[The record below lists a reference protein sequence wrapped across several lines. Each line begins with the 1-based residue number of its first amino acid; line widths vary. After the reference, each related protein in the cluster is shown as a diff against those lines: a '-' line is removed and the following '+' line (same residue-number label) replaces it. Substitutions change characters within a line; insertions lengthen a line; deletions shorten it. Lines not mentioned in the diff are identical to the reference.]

1 MQQAGLDFK
10 QAPPISVPFRFFLTA
25 PLFALLAAALMLW
38 HGDDLFASRWSPATL
53 AVVHLLTLGCMTMVM
68 AGAMTQMLPVLA
80 GAPVD
85 RPRIVAAIV
94 HPALSVGTLLLAC
107 GFLFAQPLLLKFAI
121 AILALGL
128 GVFLIATLS
137 ILSRTRPT
145 VTVFAVALA
154 TIALAVTLVLGLT
167 LGASRAWGVAL
178 PSLSLRDL
186 HPAWGLMGWTGLLVA
201 GVAYQI
207 VPMFQ
212 ITPNYPRWLTR
223 GFASTMFAALTMMSI
238 AQWQDGRMGWQWLDL
253 LCVCLIA
260 GAYIL
265 FAGITLNLQRQRR
278 RRLADVTLEFWR
290 VGMVCMALAA
300 ALLVSQKFSLLRFS
314 QAEVLLG
321 VLVIVGAALSF
332 ISGMLCKIVPF
343 LAWFHLQSRSGVGTA
358 VPNVRTLLPEKA
370 QRVQLRLH
378 LVALALCISAA
389 LLPSVFTYPAAIC
402 FGLAW
407 LSVLWNMLCVARVY
421 RGFGA
426 GGAPAGAPAI

>member
-38 HGDDLFASRWSPATL
+38 HGDDLFVSRWSPATL

-107 GFLFAQPLLLKFAI
+107 GFLFAQPLLLKCAI

-154 TIALAVTLVLGLT
+154 TTALAVTLVLGLT
-167 LGASRAWGVAL
+167 LGASRAWGIAL

-378 LVALALCISAA
+378 IVALALCISAA

>member
-1 MQQAGLDFK
+1 
-10 QAPPISVPFRFFLTA
+10 
-25 PLFALLAAALMLW
+25 
-38 HGDDLFASRWSPATL
+38 
-53 AVVHLLTLGCMTMVM
+53 
-68 AGAMTQMLPVLA
+68 
-80 GAPVD
+80 
-85 RPRIVAAIV
+85 
-94 HPALSVGTLLLAC
+94 
-107 GFLFAQPLLLKFAI
+107 
-121 AILALGL
+121 
-128 GVFLIATLS
+128 
-137 ILSRTRPT
+137 
-145 VTVFAVALA
+145 
-154 TIALAVTLVLGLT
+154 
-167 LGASRAWGVAL
+167 
-178 PSLSLRDL
+178 
-186 HPAWGLMGWTGLLVA
+186 
-201 GVAYQI
+201 
-207 VPMFQ
+207 
-212 ITPNYPRWLTR
+212 
-223 GFASTMFAALTMMSI
+223 
-238 AQWQDGRMGWQWLDL
+238 
-253 LCVCLIA
+253 
-260 GAYIL
+260 
-265 FAGITLNLQRQRR
+265 

>member
-38 HGDDLFASRWSPATL
+38 HGDDLFVSRWSPATL

-154 TIALAVTLVLGLT
+154 TAALAVTLVLGLT

>member
-25 PLFALLAAALMLW
+25 PLFALLAAAVMLW
-38 HGDDLFASRWSPATL
+38 HGDDLFISRWSPATL

-68 AGAMTQMLPVLA
+68 VGAMTQMLPVLA

-107 GFLFAQPLLLKFAI
+107 GFLFAQPLLLKCAI

-154 TIALAVTLVLGLT
+154 TTALAVTLLLGLT
-167 LGASRAWGVAL
+167 LGASRAWGIAL

-223 GFASTMFAALTMMSI
+223 GFASTMFAALTIMSV
-238 AQWQDGRMGWQWLDL
+238 AQWQDGGRGWQWLDL

-300 ALLVSQKFSLLRFS
+300 ALLVSQKFSLLRFP

-321 VLVIVGAALSF
+321 VLVIVGAVLSF

-370 QRVQLRLH
+370 QRVQFRLH
-378 LVALALCISAA
+378 LVALVLCISAA

-421 RGFGA
+421 RGFGV
-426 GGAPAGAPAI
+426 GGAAAGAPAI

>member
-38 HGDDLFASRWSPATL
+38 HGDDLFVSRWSPATL

-94 HPALSVGTLLLAC
+94 HPALSVGTLLLVC

-154 TIALAVTLVLGLT
+154 TAALAVTLVLGLT
-167 LGASRAWGVAL
+167 LGASRAWGIAL

>member
-38 HGDDLFASRWSPATL
+38 HGDDLFVSRWSPATL

-94 HPALSVGTLLLAC
+94 HPALSVGTLLLVC

-154 TIALAVTLVLGLT
+154 TAALAVTLVLGLT
-167 LGASRAWGVAL
+167 LGASRAWGIAL

-278 RRLADVTLEFWR
+278 RRLADVTL
-290 VGMVCMALAA
+290 
-300 ALLVSQKFSLLRFS
+300 
-314 QAEVLLG
+314 
-321 VLVIVGAALSF
+321 
-332 ISGMLCKIVPF
+332 
-343 LAWFHLQSRSGVGTA
+343 
-358 VPNVRTLLPEKA
+358 
-370 QRVQLRLH
+370 
-378 LVALALCISAA
+378 
-389 LLPSVFTYPAAIC
+389 
-402 FGLAW
+402 
-407 LSVLWNMLCVARVY
+407 
-421 RGFGA
+421 
-426 GGAPAGAPAI
+426 